1 MSIAADYVPEGGW
14 GPTSSVDRVWN
25 AAEKSDLHPHGKR
38 TDFMI
43 VCPAHGD
50 INASLHVTYDA
61 KAGRTMLYCH
71 GCQAPARDL
80 AEALGL
86 TMMDL
91 YDAAPPERDDD
102 TPWRASRSRSR
113 QPRTTVRRGPLP
125 KRVAL
130 PQTKKPKGEGEWHEV
145 AVYPYTDAEG
155 TIVQEVVRKER
166 STGEHTHEKTFIQR
180 FYTADGAMVTS
191 KPEDF
196 TPVLYNLPDVN
207 QAVLD
212 EKTVW
217 LLEGEKDCATATEL
231 GLIATTNTGGAKA
244 LTPELLEPLVGVHV
258 NLVVDLDAAG
268 WDRAVRVLEILKGCP
283 VRVFRPATD
292 GKGTDLTDHIAAGHT
307 LADLIE
313 VEPADVPSHLAAAK
327 VQDYYQRLISAADE
341 VTGRLTLE
349 RTDKAN
355 AEDHRKAALRWLP
368 EIESLLVHMADEID
382 LIRQAATSTVSVTL
396 SALLEDSDQTYRLAI
411 DRARTSFDSLG
422 QTRPTILRRPRNAA
436 QAAGQVASIDPFD
449 RVVNPDIA
457 SMPLVKRSIFDL
469 TTGGIIMRTLSVKNI
484 DDVPRLV
491 PGAEELILDLEVI
504 VERIIIDEPTTNDD
518 SLALSPASSSTPA
531 PLAAVTAYEIAW
543 RDRDGNIKRA
553 TVSAEDMQRSNW
565 VVNIPE
571 ITTYDSRP
579 SGKARVFDALRYVS
593 RDVATVAVRYN
604 GTGWRQLPDSQWVYS
619 HAGGLLTAH
628 GHQESPTGWGSVL
641 DNYALADPFD
651 NPEDLR
657 AAFYS
662 ASGGA
667 FMAKLP
673 PRVASALIG
682 TTFKAALD
690 RNPYTTLLVGSPGT
704 FKTGVASLTMHHYGI
719 NWDRGRPGTSL
730 TKEGD
735 TTNALRV
742 LLNRCRD
749 ALFFLD
755 DLNPGGDIAGAL
767 RRLGEVLHLIFNQT
781 VRARMGRDS
790 ELRNGEKPFATG
802 LATSELL
809 PTAGSSAER
818 SLAVPLRRDEID
830 LNAIIDLDA
839 PLKRLARNRLMA
851 SYLQWLAEDYET
863 HLADI
868 RRWTGIAATKFRENH
883 GMSPRDAEP
892 LAHVWAGWAMLLTFL
907 HSKAAITDLELTQ
920 WRAAISAALLEAGA
934 QAHDADT
941 PTTTSDRVKELLTY
955 SLSSGAAHVTDIK
968 TGDCPTSSD
977 GRDIASLLGWKRP
990 TIRPNAFN
998 PTPAGTSV
1006 PLEPRGDHLGYVNT
1020 EADELLL
1027 DTVALEAVLKR
1038 VGSSLTDPLL
1048 IDRGT
1053 ASRALADV
1061 GILKVAT
1068 SRGVRRYSLP
1078 RRIPCLAGAQRRMFV
1093 LDMTALFRGEDED
1106 EPDTHTPTGNGPF
1119 IPTVDGIEPP
1129 AAPEPPAPTP
1139 MPLPAPA
1146 PAEDLEEP
1154 AQPASEPQQKAQ
1166 QGELDVQET
1175 EDVQEPAQPAPQPH
1189 QDAPEA
1195 QQPRKSAAVQTK
1207 PTTKRAPAKKAAAPA
1222 ATGEF
1227 QYPLIVVDTE
1237 TIYFPN
1243 GASRP
1248 LDRPITGFVDL
1259 RDLAVELHLGTRV
1272 SRSRTEG
1279 GVVIVTNDLARSL
1292 GLPVDDMPADDHSR
1306 RELFEE
1312 RMQEWA
1318 DTPHPALA
1326 GATDFCWSITN
1337 TKGVPQ
1343 VHGTTR
1349 MWTDK
1354 TQGYQ
1359 ITLEALLSDAIRARG
1374 LSPALL
1380 AEAMGKFSAATGR
1393 PWHMS
1398 PSTTGFDLMVDSRR
1412 DRLAV
1417 FRPDRKIPAPAHLR
1431 WIDTDLAWTRKPTP
1445 EEAHQRY
1452 IHVYDRGGAYLSGV
1466 SSCTVPQ
1473 TGDPIHLEDGIV
1485 FDPKKAG
1492 YWLIDNPAMSE
1503 DGVGDWRYPSPLWT
1517 PGKRERIWV
1526 TTPTLEIARDLDQL
1540 PDMIHEAWVW
1550 EDSGRLLDN
1559 WAKVLR
1565 DSRKAFLEDSSE
1577 SGQAA
1582 LAMLKEV
1589 YTKTIGMMGSDEYG
1603 QGKRTYA
1610 PDRRHHV
1617 IARARA
1623 NLLRSIV
1630 KIGNESGRWPVA
1642 ILSDSV
1648 AYTSDNPDPVA
1659 DWPGDT
1665 KKYGRA
1671 IGSFRAEYTGELG
1684 PHLKYLTGA
1693 PWKATA
1699 KTTLDKVES

>member
-14 GPTSSVDRVWN
+14 GPASSVDRVWN
-25 AAEKSDLHPHGKR
+25 AAEKSDLHPRGKR

-50 INASLHVTYDA
+50 VNASLHVTYDA

-125 KRVAL
+125 KRVTL
-130 PQTKKPKGEGEWHEV
+130 PEPKKRDKDSEKPEEKWHEV

-166 STGEHTHEKTFIQR
+166 STGEHTHEKTFVQR

-191 KPEDF
+191 KPEGF
-196 TPVLYNLPDVN
+196 IPVLYNLPDVN

-217 LLEGEKDCATATEL
+217 LLEGEKDCGTATEL
-231 GLIATTNTGGAKA
+231 GLVATTNTGGAKA
-244 LTPELLEPLVGVHV
+244 LTPELLEPLVGV
-258 NLVVDLDAAG
+258 NLNVVVDLDAAG
-268 WDRAVRVLEILKGCP
+268 WDRGVRVLEILKGCP

-292 GKGTDLTDHIAAGHT
+292 SKGSDLTDHIEAGHT
-307 LADLIE
+307 LDDLIE

-341 VTGRLTLE
+341 ITGRLTLE

-396 SALLEDSDQTYRLAI
+396 AALLEDSDQTYHLAI

-436 QAAGQVASIDPFD
+436 QAAGQVTSIDPFD
-449 RVVNPDIA
+449 RVVSPDID
-457 SMPLVKRSIFDL
+457 SMPLVKRTIFDVAKD
-469 TTGGIIMRTLSVKNI
+469 GIVMRTLTVKNI

-491 PGAEELILDLEVI
+491 PSAEELIIDVPVI
-504 VERIIIDEPTTNDD
+504 LERIIIDEPATNAD
-518 SLALSPASSSTPA
+518 SLALNASSSSSPA
-531 PLAAVTAYEIAW
+531 ALAPVTSYEIAW
-543 RDRDGNIKRA
+543 HDHDGNIKRA

-565 VVNIPE
+565 IVNIPE

-593 RDVATVAVRYN
+593 RDVTTVAVRYT
-604 GTGWRQLPDSQWVYS
+604 GTGWRQLPDAQWAYS

-628 GHQESPTGWGSVL
+628 GHQESPTSWGNVL
-641 DNYALADPFD
+641 DNYDLAAPFETA
-651 NPEDLR
+651 EDLR
-657 AAFYS
+657 AAFYA

-673 PRVASALIG
+673 PRVGAVLIG
-682 TTFKAALD
+682 TTFKAAID

-704 FKTGVASLTMHHYGI
+704 FKTGVAALTMHHYGV
-719 NWDRGRPGTSL
+719 NWDRTRPGTSL
-730 TKEGD
+730 TKEGA
-735 TTNALRV
+735 TTNALRM

-755 DLNPGGDIAGAL
+755 DLNPGGDIAAAL

-781 VRARMGRDS
+781 TRDRMGRDS
-790 ELRNGEKPFATG
+790 ELRDGEKPFATG

-818 SLAVPLRRDEID
+818 SLAVPLRRNEISLD
-830 LNAIIDLDA
+830 AVIDLDA

-851 SYLQWLAEDYET
+851 SYLQWLAADYET
-863 HLADI
+863 HQADI
-868 RRWTGIAATKFRENH
+868 RRWTGVAAARFRDNH
-883 GMSPRDAEP
+883 GLAPRDAEP
-892 LAHVWAGWAMLLTFL
+892 LAHIWAGWSMLLTFL
-907 HSKAAITDLELTQ
+907 KTKGALSDLELTQ
-920 WRAAISAALLEAGA
+920 WLDAVAAALLEAGA

-941 PTTTSDRVKELLTY
+941 PTTTSDRVKELLTFA
-955 SLSSGAAHVTDIK
+955 LSSGAAHVTDVK
-968 TGDCPTSSD
+968 TGDCPTD
-977 GRDIASLLGWKRP
+977 KDIASLLGWKRP

-998 PTPAGTSV
+998 PTPGNSV

-1038 VGSSLTDPLL
+1038 VGAGMADPFT

-1053 ASRALADV
+1053 ASRALADI
-1061 GILKVAT
+1061 GILKSTVCKGT
-1068 SRGVRRYSLP
+1068 RRYSLP

-1093 LDMTALFRGEDED
+1093 LDMTALFRNEDED
-1106 EPDTHTPTGNGPF
+1106 ESDTQAPPGNGPV
-1119 IPTVDGIEPP
+1119 IPTVDGVEPP

-1139 MPLPAPA
+1139 LPLTA

-1154 AQPASEPQQKAQ
+1154 AQPAPEPPQEAQ
-1166 QGELDVQET
+1166 QDELDVQET

-1189 QDAPEA
+1189 TTAPEA

-1207 PTTKRAPAKKAAAPA
+1207 PTTKSAPTKKATTQA

-1227 QYPLIVVDTE
+1227 QYPLVVVDTE

-1292 GLPVDDMPADDHSR
+1292 GLPVDDMPMDDHSR
-1306 RELFEE
+1306 RKLFEE
-1312 RMQEWA
+1312 RMQEWVEN
-1318 DTPHPALA
+1318 PHPVLA
-1326 GATDFCWSITN
+1326 GATEDGWNISN
-1337 TKGVPQ
+1337 TDGVPQ

-1349 MWTDK
+1349 MWIEK
-1354 TQGYQ
+1354 AQGYQ
-1359 ITLEALLSDAIRARG
+1359 ITLEALLSDAIRARN

-1380 AEAMGKFSAATGR
+1380 AEAMGKFAATTGH
-1393 PWHMS
+1393 PWHVA
-1398 PSTTGFDLMVDSRR
+1398 PGTTGADLMVDSRR
-1412 DRLAV
+1412 DRALV
-1417 FRPDRKIPAPAHLR
+1417 FRPHRELPPPALLKWVSA
-1431 WIDTDLAWTRKPTP
+1431 DLAWTRKPTP
-1445 EEAHQRY
+1445 EEAHQKY
-1452 IHVYDRGGAYLSGV
+1452 IHVYDRGGSYMSGV
-1466 SSCTVPQ
+1466 ISCVMPQ
-1473 TGDPIHLEDGIV
+1473 GGDPVHLEDGIV

-1503 DGVGDWRYPSPLWT
+1503 TGTSDWRYPSPLWT

-1526 TTPTLEIARDLDQL
+1526 TSPTLEVARDLDQL
-1540 PDMIHEAWVW
+1540 PDTIHEAWVW
-1550 EDSGRLLDN
+1550 EDSGRLLDG
-1559 WAKVLR
+1559 WGKIIR
-1565 DSRKAFLEDSSE
+1565 DSRNALLEDESE

-1582 LAMLKEV
+1582 LAMVKEM
-1589 YTKTIGMMGSDEYG
+1589 YTKTIGMISSESFG
-1603 QGKRTYA
+1603 QDKRTYA
-1610 PDRRHHV
+1610 PDRRHHIV
-1617 IARARA
+1617 ARARA
-1623 NLLRSIV
+1623 NIIRAVV
-1630 KIGNESGRWPVA
+1630 KIGRESGRWPVA
-1642 ILSDSV
+1642 ILTDSV

-1659 DWPGDT
+1659 DWPGDA
-1665 KKYGRA
+1665 KKYGRS

-1693 PWKATA
+1693 PWQANA
-1699 KTTLDKVES
+1699 KTTLNKVES

>member
-1 MSIAADYVPEGGW
+1 MSIAVDYVPEGGW
-14 GPTSSVDRVWN
+14 GPASSVDRVWN
-25 AAEKSDLHPHGKR
+25 AAEKNDLRPRGKR

-50 INASLHVTYDA
+50 INASLHVSYDA

-71 GCQAPARDL
+71 GCQADARDL

-91 YDAAPPERDDD
+91 YDVAPPARDDD
-102 TPWRASRSRSR
+102 TTWRASRSRSR
-113 QPRTTVRRGPLP
+113 QPRTTTARRGPLP
-125 KRVAL
+125 KRVTL
-130 PQTKKPKGEGEWHEV
+130 PEVQKPKGEGEWHEV
-145 AVYPYTDAEG
+145 AVYLYTDAEG

-166 STGEHTHEKTFIQR
+166 PTGPGTHEKTFVQR
-180 FYTADGAMVTS
+180 FYTASGTMVTS
-191 KPEDF
+191 KPEGF
-196 TPVLYNLPDVN
+196 TPVLYNLPDVSK
-207 QAVLD
+207 AADV
-212 EKTVW
+212 EETIW
-217 LLEGEKDCATATEL
+217 LLEGEKDCATAAEL
-231 GLIATTNTGGAKA
+231 GLVATTNTGGAKA
-244 LTPELLEPLVGVHV
+244 LTPELLDPLVGV
-258 NLVVDLDAAG
+258 NLNVVVDLDAAG
-268 WDRAVRVLEILKGCP
+268 WDRAVRVLQILKGCP
-283 VRVFRPATD
+283 VHVFRPATD
-292 GKGTDLTDHIAAGHT
+292 AKGSDLTDHIEAGHT
-307 LADLIE
+307 LDDLIE
-313 VEPADVPSHLAAAK
+313 IEPADVPSHLAAAK

-341 VTGRLTLE
+341 ITGRLTLE

-382 LIRQAATSTVSVTL
+382 LIRQAATTTVSVTL
-396 SALLEDSDQTYRLAI
+396 AALLEDSDQTYHLAI
-411 DRARTSFDSLG
+411 DRARTSFDALG
-422 QTRPTILRRPRNAA
+422 QPRPTILRRPRSAA
-436 QAAGQVASIDPFD
+436 QATGQVTSIDPFD
-449 RVVNPDIA
+449 RIVSPDID
-457 SMPLVKRSIFDL
+457 SMPLVKRTIFDL
-469 TTGGIIMRTLSVKNI
+469 GTGGIVMRTLSVKNV
-484 DDVPRLV
+484 DDIPRLV
-491 PGAEELILDLEVI
+491 PGAEELVLDLEVLI
-504 VERIIIDEPTTNDD
+504 ERIIIDEPATNAD
-518 SLALSPASSSTPA
+518 SLAQNASASSSPA
-531 PLAAVTAYEIAW
+531 ALATVTAYEIAW
-543 RDRDGNIKRA
+543 HDRDGNIKRA

-579 SGKARVFDALRYVS
+579 SGKARIFDALRYIS
-593 RDVATVAVRYN
+593 RDVQTTTVRYT
-604 GTGWRQLPDSQWVYS
+604 GTGWRQLDDAQWAYS

-628 GHQESPTGWGSVL
+628 GHQESPTSWGSVL
-641 DNYALADPFD
+641 DNYDLAAPFETA
-651 NPEDLR
+651 EDLR

-667 FMAKLP
+667 FMAQLP
-673 PRVASALIG
+673 PRVAAVLIG
-682 TTFKAALD
+682 TTFKAAID

-704 FKTGVASLTMHHYGI
+704 FKTGVAALTMHHFGV
-719 NWDRGRPGTSL
+719 NWDRTRPGTSL
-730 TKEGD
+730 TKDGA
-735 TTNALRV
+735 TTNALRA

-755 DLNPGGDIAGAL
+755 DLNPGGDIAAAL

-781 VRARMGRDS
+781 VRDRMGRDS
-790 ELRNGEKPFATG
+790 DLRDGEKPFATG

-818 SLAVPLRRDEID
+818 SLAVPLRRNEID
-830 LNAIIDLDA
+830 LNAVIDLDA

-851 SYLQWLAEDYET
+851 SYLQWLAADYEA

-868 RRWTGIAATKFRENH
+868 RRWTGVAAASFRDNQ
-883 GMSPRDAEP
+883 GLAPRDAEP

-907 HSKAAITDLELTQ
+907 HSKAAITDLELAQ
-920 WRAAISAALLEAGA
+920 WRDAIAEALLEAGA

-955 SLSSGAAHVTDIK
+955 ALSSGAAHVTDARN
-968 TGDCPTSSD
+968 GDCPTSAD
-977 GRDIASLLGWKRP
+977 GTDIASLLGWKRP
-990 TIRPNAFN
+990 TIRPSNFA
-998 PTPAGTSV
+998 PAPGANI

-1020 EADELLL
+1020 ETDELLL

-1038 VGSSLTDPLL
+1038 VGSTLADPLTV
-1048 IDRGT
+1048 DRGT
-1053 ASRALADV
+1053 ASRALADI
-1061 GILKVAT
+1061 GILKVT
-1068 SRGVRRYSLP
+1068 VSKGVRRYSLP
-1078 RRIPCLAGAQRRMFV
+1078 RRIPCLGGTQRRMFV
-1093 LDMTALFRGEDED
+1093 LDMTALLRNEDEGETGGD
-1106 EPDTHTPTGNGPF
+1106 APTRTTPF
-1119 IPTVDGIEPP
+1119 IPTVDGVEPP

-1139 MPLPAPA
+1139 LPLPAPT
-1146 PAEDLEEP
+1146 EDLDET
-1154 AQPASEPQQKAQ
+1154 AQPATESQQDA
-1166 QGELDVQET
+1166 LPVQEI
-1175 EDVQEPAQPAPQPH
+1175 EDVQELAQPAPRPQ
-1189 QDAPEA
+1189 
-1195 QQPRKSAAVQTK
+1195 KSAAVQTK
-1207 PTTKRAPAKKAAAPA
+1207 PTAKTIPSKRAATAP
-1222 ATGEF
+1222 TSEF
-1227 QYPLIVVDTE
+1227 QFPLVVVDPD

-1243 GASRP
+1243 GSSRP

-1259 RDLAVELHLGTRV
+1259 RDLATDLHLGTRV

-1279 GVVIVTNDLARSL
+1279 GIVIVTNDLAEAL
-1292 GLPVDDMPADDHSR
+1292 GLPVEDLPADDHSR
-1306 RELFEE
+1306 RKLFEE
-1312 RMQEWA
+1312 RMEEWS

-1326 GATDFCWSITN
+1326 GATEDGWNVTN

-1354 TQGYQ
+1354 TQGVQ
-1359 ITLEALLSDAIRARG
+1359 ITLEALLSDAIRNRN

-1380 AEAMGKFSAATGR
+1380 AEAMGKFSSATGR

-1417 FRPDRKIPAPAHLR
+1417 FRPDREIPAPAHLR

-1473 TGDPIHLEDGIV
+1473 TGDPTHLEDDIV

-1503 DGVGDWRYPSPLWT
+1503 DGVGDWRYPSPVWT

-1526 TTPTLEIARDLDQL
+1526 TTPTLEVARDLDQL

-1565 DSRKAFLEDSSE
+1565 DSRKAFLEDPSE

-1648 AYTSDNPDPVA
+1648 AYVSDNPDPVA
-1659 DWPGDT
+1659 DWPGDV

-1671 IGSFRAEYTGELG
+1671 IGSFRAEYSGKLG

>member
-14 GPTSSVDRVWN
+14 GPASSVDRVWN
-25 AAEKSDLHPHGKR
+25 AAEKADLKPRGKR

-50 INASLHVTYDA
+50 INASLHVTYDG

-71 GCQAPARDL
+71 GCQAEARDL
-80 AEALGL
+80 AGALGL

-91 YDAAPPERDDD
+91 YDTAPPERYDD
-102 TPWRASRSRSR
+102 TTWRASRSRSR

-125 KRVAL
+125 KRVTL
-130 PQTKKPKGEGEWHEV
+130 SKDKKPKGEGEWHEV
-145 AVYPYTDAEG
+145 AVYAYTDAEG

-166 STGEHTHEKTFIQR
+166 SAGSDREKTFVQR

-191 KPEDF
+191 KPESF
-196 TPVLYNLPDVN
+196 TPVLYNLPDVI
-207 QAVLD
+207 QAVIE
-212 EKTVW
+212 EKTIW

-231 GLIATTNTGGAKA
+231 GLVATTNTGGAKA
-244 LTPELLEPLVGVHV
+244 LTPEFLEPLVGV
-258 NLVVDLDAAG
+258 NLNVVVDLDAAG
-268 WDRAVRVLEILKGCP
+268 WDRAVRVLEILEGCP
-283 VRVFRPATD
+283 VRIFRPATD
-292 GKGTDLTDHIAAGHT
+292 AKSSDLTDHIEAGYT
-307 LADLIE
+307 LEDLIE
-313 VEPADVPSHLAAAK
+313 IEPADVPSHLAAAK

-341 VTGRLTLE
+341 ITGRLTLE
-349 RTDKAN
+349 RTDKAG
-355 AEDHRKAALRWLP
+355 ADEHRQAALRWLP
-368 EIESLLVHMADEID
+368 EIESLLAHMADEID
-382 LIRQAATSTVSVTL
+382 LIRQAATTNVSVTL
-396 SALLEDSDQTYRLAI
+396 AALLEASDQTYHLAI
-411 DRARTSFDSLG
+411 DRARSSFDSLG
-422 QTRPTILRRPRNAA
+422 EARPTILRRPRTAT
-436 QAAGQVASIDPFD
+436 QATSQVTSIDPFD
-449 RVVNPDIA
+449 RVINPDIA
-457 SMPLVKRSIFDL
+457 AMPLVKRNIFDL
-469 TTGGIIMRTLSVKNI
+469 TTGGIIMRTLSVKNV

-491 PGAEELILDLEVI
+491 PSAEELILDLEAI
-504 VERIIIDEPTTNDD
+504 IERIIIDEPTTNAD
-518 SLALSPASSSTPA
+518 SLAQNTSSSSSPA

-553 TVSAEDMQRSNW
+553 TVSAEDLQRSNW

-579 SGKARVFDALRYVS
+579 SGKARIFDALRYVS
-593 RDVATVAVRYN
+593 RDVQTTAVRYT
-604 GTGWRQLPDSQWVYS
+604 GTGWRQLDDSQWAYS

-628 GHQESPTGWGSVL
+628 GHQDSPTSWGNVL
-641 DNYALADPFD
+641 DNYDLAAPFETA
-651 NPEDLR
+651 EDLR
-657 AAFYS
+657 AAFYA

-673 PRVASALIG
+673 PRVASILIG
-682 TTFKAALD
+682 TTFKAAID

-704 FKTGVASLTMHHYGI
+704 FKTGVAALTMHHYGI
-719 NWDRGRPGTSL
+719 NWDRTRPGTSL
-730 TKEGD
+730 TKEGA
-735 TTNALRV
+735 TTNALRM

-755 DLNPGGDIAGAL
+755 DLNPGGDIAAAL
-767 RRLGEVLHLIFNQT
+767 RRLGDVLHLIFNQT
-781 VRARMGRDS
+781 TRDRMGRDS
-790 ELRNGEKPFATG
+790 TLRDGEKPFATG

-818 SLAVPLRRDEID
+818 SLAVPLRRNEISLD
-830 LNAIIDLDA
+830 AVIDLDA
-839 PLKRLARNRLMA
+839 PLKRLARNRLMS
-851 SYLQWLAEDYET
+851 SYLQWLAADYET
-863 HLADI
+863 HQADI
-868 RRWTGIAATKFRENH
+868 RRWTGVAAARFRDNH
-883 GMSPRDAEP
+883 GLAPRDAEP
-892 LAHVWAGWAMLLTFL
+892 LAHIWAGWSMLLTFL
-907 HSKAAITDLELTQ
+907 KVKGALSDLEYAQ
-920 WRAAISAALLEAGA
+920 WSGAVGAALLEAGA

-968 TGDCPTSSD
+968 TGDCPTSTD

-990 TIRPNAFN
+990 TIRPSAFN
-998 PTPAGTSV
+998 PTPGTSV
-1006 PLEPRGDHLGYVNT
+1006 PLEPRGDHLGYVNVET
-1020 EADELLL
+1020 DELLL

-1038 VGSSLTDPLL
+1038 VGAGMADPFT

-1053 ASRALADV
+1053 ASRALADI
-1061 GILKVAT
+1061 GILKSTVCKGT
-1068 SRGVRRYSLP
+1068 RRYSLP

-1093 LDMTALFRGEDED
+1093 LDMTALFHNEDED
-1106 EPDTHTPTGNGPF
+1106 EPDTQALTGRGPV

-1139 MPLPAPA
+1139 LPLSAPA
-1146 PAEDLEEP
+1146 NNLE
-1154 AQPASEPQQKAQ
+1154 
-1166 QGELDVQET
+1166 
-1175 EDVQEPAQPAPQPH
+1175 EPAQPAPQPH
-1189 QDAPEA
+1189 QDTSET
-1195 QQPRKSAAVQTK
+1195 QQDEKRGAVQTK
-1207 PTTKRAPAKKAAAPA
+1207 PTTKSDPAKRATTAAA
-1222 ATGEF
+1222 GEF
-1227 QYPLIVVDTE
+1227 QFPLVVVDTD
-1237 TIYFPN
+1237 TIYLPN

-1248 LDRPITGFVDL
+1248 LDRPITGYTDL
-1259 RDLAVELHLGTRV
+1259 RDLAIDLHLGTRT

-1279 GVVIVTNDLARSL
+1279 GIVIVTNDLATSL

-1306 RELFEE
+1306 RKLFEE

-1318 DTPHPALA
+1318 DTPHPVLA
-1326 GATDFCWSITN
+1326 GATEDGWNVTN

-1359 ITLEALLSDAIRARG
+1359 ITLEALLSDAIRSQN
-1374 LSPALL
+1374 LTPALL

-1398 PSTTGFDLMVDSRR
+1398 PSTTGFDLMIDSRR
-1412 DRLAV
+1412 DRLTV
-1417 FRPDRKIPAPAHLR
+1417 FRSDREIPAPAHLR

-1445 EEAHQRY
+1445 EETRQQY

-1466 SSCTVPQ
+1466 SSCVMPQ
-1473 TGDPIHLEDGIV
+1473 TGDPIHLEDDII

-1492 YWLIDNPAMSE
+1492 YWLIDNPTLSDE
-1503 DGVGDWRYPSPLWT
+1503 GTDDWRFPSPLWT

-1540 PDMIHEAWVW
+1540 PDTIHKAWVW

-1565 DSRKAFLEDSSE
+1565 DSRNALIKDPSE
-1577 SGQAA
+1577 SGQTA

-1589 YTKTIGMMGSDEYG
+1589 YTKTIGMMGSEEYG

-1648 AYTSDNPDPVA
+1648 AYTSDEADPVA
-1659 DWPGDT
+1659 DWPGDRR
-1665 KKYGRA
+1665 KYGRG
-1671 IGSFRAEYTGELG
+1671 IGSFRAEYTGALG

>member
-1 MSIAADYVPEGGW
+1 MSAAADYVPEGGW
-14 GPTSSVDRVWN
+14 GPASSVDRVWN
-25 AAEKSDLHPHGKR
+25 AAEKSDLHPRGKR

-80 AEALGL
+80 AEVLGL

-102 TPWRASRSRSR
+102 TTWRASRSRSR
-113 QPRTTVRRGPLP
+113 QQRTTKRRGPLP
-125 KRVAL
+125 KRVTL
-130 PQTKKPKGEGEWHEV
+130 PESKKRDKDSEKPEEKWHEV

-166 STGEHTHEKTFIQR
+166 STGPSTYEKSFVQR

-217 LLEGEKDCATATEL
+217 LLEGEKDCGTATDL

-244 LTPELLEPLVGVHV
+244 LTAELLEPLVGVHV
-258 NLVVDLDAAG
+258 NVVVDLDAAG

-292 GKGTDLTDHIAAGHT
+292 AKGSDFTDHIRTGHT
-307 LADLIE
+307 LDDLIE
-313 VEPADVPSHLAAAK
+313 VAPADVPAYLAAAK
-327 VQDYYQRLISAADE
+327 IENYFQRLVSAADE
-341 VTGRLTLE
+341 VTGRLSLE
-349 RTDKAN
+349 HTDKAN
-355 AEDHRKAALRWLP
+355 AVEHHQAAERWLP
-368 EIESLLVHMADEID
+368 EIESLLAHMGDETD
-382 LIRQAATSTVSVTL
+382 LIRQAASTTVSATL
-396 SALLEDSDQTYRLAI
+396 ASLLENADQLSHLAL
-411 DRARTSFDSLG
+411 DRARSSFDALG
-422 QTRPTILRRPRNAA
+422 QPHPTILRRPRNAA
-436 QAAGQVASIDPFD
+436 QAAEQVVSIDPFD
-449 RVVNPDIA
+449 RIVDPDI
-457 SMPLVKRSIFDL
+457 SQLPLANQPSYQLDSH
-469 TTGGIIMRTLSVKNI
+469 GIILYNLTVKVV
-484 DDVPRLV
+484 DGEPRLV
-491 PGAEELILDLEVI
+491 PGTGTVILDVQAAI
-504 VERIIIDEPTTNDD
+504 ERVIIDEPATNSDTLGL
-518 SLALSPASSSTPA
+518 LANTGMAPALMPVGS
-531 PLAAVTAYEIAW
+531 YEIVW
-543 RDRDGNIKRA
+543 RDSFGINQRA
-553 TVSAEDMQRSNW
+553 SIPAEDMLKSSW
-565 VVNIPE
+565 VANIPE
-571 ITTYDSRP
+571 ITVYDSRP
-579 SGKARVFDALRYVS
+579 SGKARIFDAMRYVS
-593 RDVATVAVRYN
+593 RDIATRVLRYN
-604 GTGWRQLPDSQWVYS
+604 GTGWRQLPDSQWAYS

-628 GHQESPTGWGSVL
+628 GHQPSPTGWGSVM
-641 DNYALADPFD
+641 DNYDFASPLDT
-651 NPEDLR
+651 PEDLR

-662 ASGGA
+662 SSGGA
-667 FMAKLP
+667 FMTKLP
-673 PRVASALIG
+673 RRIAAPLVG
-682 TTFKAALD
+682 TAFKAVLD

-704 FKTGVASLTMHHYGI
+704 FKTGLAALTMHHYGI
-719 NWDRGRPGTSL
+719 SWDRSRPGVSL
-730 TKEGD
+730 TKDGA
-735 TTNALRV
+735 TMNAGRKF
-742 LLNRCRD
+742 LNRTRD

-755 DLNPGGDIAGAL
+755 DLNPAGDIAGAE
-767 RRLGEVLHLIFNQT
+767 RRLGDILHLIYNQT
-781 VRARMGRDS
+781 VRERLGRHN
-790 ELRNGEKPFATG
+790 ELQDGEKPFATG
-802 LATSELL
+802 LATSELM
-809 PTAGSSAER
+809 PSIGSSEQRA
-818 SLAVPLRRDEID
+818 LILPLRRDEID
-830 LNAIIDLDA
+830 LDDVLDLDA

-851 SYLQWLAEDYET
+851 TFIQWLAADYEG
-863 HLADI
+863 HLAEI
-868 RRWTGIAATKFRENH
+868 RTEVGATAERLRKTHNFE
-883 GMSPRDAEP
+883 PRDAEP
-892 LAHVWAGWAMLLTFL
+892 LAHTWAGWAMLLTFL
-907 HSKAAITDLELTQ
+907 TDKGALTADEAKQ
-920 WRAAISAALLEAGA
+920 WRTAVAAALLETGA
-934 QAHDADT
+934 QAHDADG
-941 PTTTSDRVKELLTY
+941 PASTSARVQELL
-955 SLSSGAAHVTDIK
+955 LHALNSGAAHVTDIRSN
-968 TGDCPTSSD
+968 DCPTTD
-977 GRDIASLLGWKRP
+977 TNQAVATLLGWKRP

-998 PTPAGTSV
+998 PNPGANT
-1006 PLEPRGDHLGYVNT
+1006 PLEPRGDQIGYLNPT
-1020 EADELLL
+1020 TDELLL
-1027 DTVALEAVLKR
+1027 EPVAFEAILKR
-1038 VGSSLTDPLL
+1038 VGATLADPLI

-1053 ASRALADV
+1053 ASRALADT
-1061 GILKVAT
+1061 GLLKTAEIK
-1068 SRGVRRYSLP
+1068 GRRRFTLP
-1078 RRIPCLAGAQRRMFV
+1078 RRIQCLGGTQRRMYV
-1093 LDMTALFRGEDED
+1093 LDFTALFRSEDGEEGMT
-1106 EPDTHTPTGNGPF
+1106 DTAPNAQP
-1119 IPTVDGIEPP
+1119 PLPSDDGAEPP
-1129 AAPEPPAPTP
+1129 AKPEPEQPIRL
-1139 MPLPAPA
+1139 PLPAPQQA
-1146 PAEDLEEP
+1146 P
-1154 AQPASEPQQKAQ
+1154 AQPAQPAEETQQALLPDPVA
-1166 QGELDVQET
+1166 EVA
-1175 EDVQEPAQPAPQPH
+1175 QEPAQPAPES
-1189 QDAPEA
+1189 APAVRE
-1195 QQPRKSAAVQTK
+1195 QQPAAPVAEQTK
-1207 PTTKRAPAKKAAAPA
+1207 PTKKKAPARKAVAAPA

-1227 QYPLIVVDTE
+1227 QYPLVVVDTE

-1279 GVVIVTNDLARSL
+1279 GIVIVTNDLAEAL
-1292 GLPVDDMPADDHSR
+1292 GLPVDDMPMDDHSR
-1306 RELFEE
+1306 RKLFEE
-1312 RMQEWA
+1312 RMQDWS
-1318 DTPHPALA
+1318 DTPHPTLA
-1326 GATDFCWSITN
+1326 GATEDGWNITN

-1359 ITLEALLSDAIRARG
+1359 ITLEALLSDAIRARN

-1417 FRPDRKIPAPAHLR
+1417 FRPDREIPAPAHLR

-1526 TTPTLEIARDLDQL
+1526 TTPTLEVARDLDQL

-1550 EDSGRLLDN
+1550 EDSGRLLDR

-1565 DSRKAFLEDSSE
+1565 DSRNAFLEDESE

-1630 KIGNESGRWPVA
+1630 KIGNQSGRWPVA

-1659 DWPGDT
+1659 DWPGDA